1 MQLSASNRTLNVML
15 MLAAFT
21 IIVAGMKVASPI
33 IVPIILSIFLAT
45 ISAPPLLWLEKK
57 GLPRIIALLIVL
69 SFVIGIGILFVSLIG
84 NSIDDFQSRLPV
96 YSERMEQLFVK
107 TNNIATTLG
116 FTLETT
122 RLLNVINAETVTQL
136 LSQVSNEVGRLIANV
151 YLVFF
156 TVIFILL
163 EVSTLPEKLGKILS
177 ESSASV
183 TQLSK
188 FKNNVQRYL
197 VIKTLVSLGT
207 AILVWILLTT
217 LGVDFAILWSV
228 FAFFLNF
235 VPNIGSIIAAIPAV
249 VVALLQLDPI
259 MALWVALGYLIINGV
274 MGNVVEPRI
283 AGRHLGLSP
292 LVVFLSLVFW
302 GWVLGPVGMFL
313 SVPLTMMMQL
323 VAESSNSLRWLAIL
337 LSDQVN

>member
-1 MQLSASNRTLNVML
+1 ML

-207 AILVWILLTT
+207 AILVWILLTA

>member
-1 MQLSASNRTLNVML
+1 

-21 IIVAGMKVASPI
+21 IIIAGMKVASPI
-33 IVPIILSIFLAT
+33 IVPILLSIFMAT

-57 GLPRIIALLIVL
+57 GLPKIIALFIVL
-69 SFVIGIGILFVSLIG
+69 SIVIGVGILLVSLIG
-84 NSIDDFQSRLPV
+84 NSIVDFQNRLPV
-96 YSERMEQLFVK
+96 YSESMEQLFVK
-107 TNNIATTLG
+107 INNLAANLG
-116 FTLETT
+116 FNLETT
-122 RLLNVINAETVTQL
+122 RLLNVINVETVTAL

-163 EVSTLPEKLGKILS
+163 EVSTLPEKLAKILS
-177 ESSASV
+177 ETSASV
-183 TQLSK
+183 TQLSEL
-188 FKNNVQRYL
+188 KNNVQRYL

-207 AILVWILLTT
+207 AVLVWILLTS
-217 LGVDFAILWSV
+217 LDIDFAILWSV

-249 VVALLQLDPI
+249 AVALLQLNPI
-259 MALWVALGYLIINGV
+259 VSLWVALGYLVINGV
-274 MGNVVEPRI
+274 MGNLIEPRI

-292 LVVFLSLVFW
+292 LVVFLSLLFW

-313 SVPLTMMMQL
+313 SVPLTMMVQL
-323 VAESSNSLRWLAIL
+323 VAESSSSLRWLAIL

>member
-33 IVPIILSIFLAT
+33 IVPIILSIFMAT

-57 GLPRIIALLIVL
+57 GLPKIIALLIVL
-69 SFVIGIGILFVSLIG
+69 SFVIGIGILLVSLIG
-84 NSIDDFQSRLPV
+84 NSINDFQNRLPV
-96 YSERMEQLFVK
+96 YSERMEQLFVNI
-107 TNNIATTLG
+107 NNLAATLG
-116 FTLETT
+116 FALETT
-122 RLLNVINAETVTQL
+122 RLLNVINVETVTTL
-136 LSQVSNEVGRLIANV
+136 LSQISNEVGRLIANV

-163 EVSTLPEKLGKILS
+163 EVSTLPEKLAKILS
-177 ESSASV
+177 ETSASV
-183 TQLSK
+183 TQLSEL
-188 FKNNVQRYL
+188 KNNVQRYL

-207 AILVWILLTT
+207 AILVWILLT
-217 LGVDFAILWSV
+217 LLSIDFAILWSV

-249 VVALLQLDPI
+249 AVALLQLNPI
-259 MALWVALGYLIINGV
+259 VSLWVALGYLVINGV
-274 MGNVVEPRI
+274 MGNFIEPRI

-313 SVPLTMMMQL
+313 SVPLTMMVQL
-323 VAESSNSLRWLAIL
+323 VAESSSSLRWLAIL

>member
-1 MQLSASNRTLNVML
+1 ML

-21 IIVAGMKVASPI
+21 IIVAGMKIASPI

-69 SFVIGIGILFVSLIG
+69 SFVIGVGILFVSLIG

-107 TNNIATTLG
+107 TNKIATTLG

-207 AILVWILLTT
+207 AILVWMLLTS

>member
-1 MQLSASNRTLNVML
+1 ML

-107 TNNIATTLG
+107 TNKIATTLG

-163 EVSTLPEKLGKILS
+163 EVSTLPEKLAKILS

-207 AILVWILLTT
+207 AILVWILLTA

-323 VAESSNSLRWLAIL
+323 VAESSDSLRWLAIL

>member
-1 MQLSASNRTLNVML
+1 

-33 IVPIILSIFLAT
+33 IVPIILSIFMAT

-57 GLPRIIALLIVL
+57 GLPKIIALLIVL
-69 SFVIGIGILFVSLIG
+69 SFVIGIGILLVSLIG
-84 NSIDDFQSRLPV
+84 NSINDFQNRLPV
-96 YSERMEQLFVK
+96 YSERMEQLFVNI
-107 TNNIATTLG
+107 NNLAATLG
-116 FTLETT
+116 FALETT
-122 RLLNVINAETVTQL
+122 RLLNVINVETVTTL
-136 LSQVSNEVGRLIANV
+136 LSQISNEVGRLIANV

-163 EVSTLPEKLGKILS
+163 EVSTLPEKLAKILS
-177 ESSASV
+177 ETSASV
-183 TQLSK
+183 TQLSEL
-188 FKNNVQRYL
+188 KNNVQRYL

-207 AILVWILLTT
+207 AILVWILLT
-217 LGVDFAILWSV
+217 LLSIDFAILWSV

-249 VVALLQLDPI
+249 AVALLQLNPI
-259 MALWVALGYLIINGV
+259 VSLWVALGYLVINGV
-274 MGNVVEPRI
+274 MGNFIEPRI

-313 SVPLTMMMQL
+313 SVPLTMMVQL
-323 VAESSNSLRWLAIL
+323 VAESSSSLRWLAIL

>member
-1 MQLSASNRTLNVML
+1 ML

-21 IIVAGMKVASPI
+21 IIVAGMKIASPI

-69 SFVIGIGILFVSLIG
+69 SFVIGVGILFVSLIG

-107 TNNIATTLG
+107 TNKIATTLG

-163 EVSTLPEKLGKILS
+163 EVSTLPEKLAKILS

-323 VAESSNSLRWLAIL
+323 VAESSDSLRWLAIL